1 MNYKLHNKATDLMQM
16 YQDMEE
22 RIENLNFNAINN
34 IMYMFPNIQAKH
46 LNRIDTCKRGLE
58 RIEQAYIKVLTEI
71 LAV

>member
-1 MNYKLHNKATDLMQM
+1 MNYKLQEKANDLMELHKEM
-16 YQDMEE
+16 NY
-22 RIENLNFNAINN
+22 RIWKLEAFTKSLDLFTEL
-34 IMYMFPNIQAKH
+34 QAKH

>member
-1 MNYKLHNKATDLMQM
+1 MNYKLHNKASNLMQM
-16 YQDMEE
+16 HQDMKA
-22 RIENLNFNAINN
+22 RIDWIKQDAE
-34 IMYMFPNIQAKH
+34 YYSQFPKMKSNR

>member
-1 MNYKLHNKATDLMQM
+1 MNYKLHNKANDLFELHQA
-16 YQDMEE
+16 METRIKYLE
-22 RIENLNFNAINN
+22 RNTEYYLQ
-34 IMYMFPNIQAKH
+34 FPYLDLRH

>member
-1 MNYKLHNKATDLMQM
+1 MNYKLHHKADDLIQLH
-16 YQDMEE
+16 YDMER
-22 RIENLNFNAINN
+22 RILGLQGAVDAGIH
-34 IMYMFPNIQAKH
+34 MFPELTAKH

>member
-1 MNYKLHNKATDLMQM
+1 MNYQLHNKASDLQELHADMKARIEWLERDTEFYSQFPDLMI
-16 YQDMEE
+16 
-22 RIENLNFNAINN
+22 R
-34 IMYMFPNIQAKH
+34 H

>member
-1 MNYKLHNKATDLMQM
+1 MNYDLHYKANDVFLFHQAMKA
-16 YQDMEE
+16 
-22 RIENLNFNAINN
+22 RIDYLKSNTE
-34 IMYMFPNIQAKH
+34 YYSQFPNIIEKH

>member
-1 MNYKLHNKATDLMQM
+1 MNYKLHHRASDLQLLHA
-16 YQDMEE
+16 DMKN
-22 RIENLNFNAINN
+22 RIEYLKSNTE
-34 IMYMFPNIQAKH
+34 YYSQFPNVMKKH

>member
-1 MNYKLHNKATDLMQM
+1 MNYKLHNKASNLMQM
-16 YQDMEE
+16 HQDMKARIDWLE
-22 RIENLNFNAINN
+22 RDLNYLKPFS
-34 IMYMFPNIQAKH
+34 KLESKR

>member
-1 MNYKLHNKATDLMQM
+1 MNYDLHNKASNLMQM
-16 YQDMEE
+16 HQDMEA
-22 RIENLNFNAINN
+22 RIIWIKANTEYYTEL
-34 IMYMFPNIQAKH
+34 PNVMKKH

>member
-1 MNYKLHNKATDLMQM
+1 MNYNLHNKATDLLEL
-16 YQDMEE
+16 YQAMNA
-22 RIENLNFNAINN
+22 RIEYLQWH
-34 IMYMFPNIQAKH
+34 YGSLTLFPNLQTRL

>member
-1 MNYKLHNKATDLMQM
+1 MNYQLHNKATNLIALH
-16 YQDMEE
+16 QDMSA
-22 RIENLNFNAINN
+22 RIDWIKRDTEF
-34 IMYMFPNIQAKH
+34 YSQFPELLTRH

>member
-1 MNYKLHNKATDLMQM
+1 MNYNLHNKATDLQTLHI
-16 YQDMEE
+16 DMKFRIVNLE
-22 RIENLNFNAINN
+22 RAKIHFSQ
-34 IMYMFPNIQAKH
+34 FPDLKAKH

>member
-1 MNYKLHNKATDLMQM
+1 MNYKLHNKASNLMQM
-16 YQDMEE
+16 HQDMKA
-22 RIENLNFNAINN
+22 RIDWIKADTEF
-34 IMYMFPNIQAKH
+34 YTQFPNIIEKH

>member
-1 MNYKLHNKATDLMQM
+1 MNYKLHNKASNLYWMH
-16 YQDMEE
+16 QDMKA
-22 RIENLNFNAINN
+22 RILNLEL
-34 IMYMFPNIQAKH
+34 YTKSLDMFPDLKTKH

>member
-1 MNYKLHNKATDLMQM
+1 MNYDLHEKANDLANLHFDMQR
-16 YQDMEE
+16 
-22 RIENLNFNAINN
+22 RIENLKLITNSLDLLEDLK
-34 IMYMFPNIQAKH
+34 AKH

>member
-1 MNYKLHNKATDLMQM
+1 MNYKLHEKSNDLLELHKEMN
-16 YQDMEE
+16 Y
-22 RIENLNFNAINN
+22 RIWQLESFTKSLDLFEDLK
-34 IMYMFPNIQAKH
+34 AKH

>member
-1 MNYKLHNKATDLMQM
+1 MNYKLHNKASNLMQM
-16 YQDMEE
+16 HQAMKS
-22 RIENLNFNAINN
+22 RIENLEFTANSLDL
-34 IMYMFPNIQAKH
+34 FPDLKAKH

>member
-1 MNYKLHNKATDLMQM
+1 MNYNLHNKATELMQM
-16 YQDMEE
+16 HQDMKA
-22 RIENLNFNAINN
+22 RIEYLERDLDYYPILR
-34 IMYMFPNIQAKH
+34 NIQSKH

>member
-1 MNYKLHNKATDLMQM
+1 MKA
-16 YQDMEE
+16 
-22 RIENLNFNAINN
+22 RIDWIKADTE
-34 IMYMFPNIQAKH
+34 YYSQFPNIIAKH

>member
-1 MNYKLHNKATDLMQM
+1 MNYDLHEKANDLILLHF
-16 YQDMEE
+16 DMKR
-22 RIENLNFNAINN
+22 RIIGLQGAVDAGIK
-34 IMYMFPNIQAKH
+34 MFPELTAKH

>member
-1 MNYKLHNKATDLMQM
+1 MNYQLHYKACDLQVLHADMQARIWKLEAFTKSLDLFT
-16 YQDMEE
+16 E
-22 RIENLNFNAINN
+22 L
-34 IMYMFPNIQAKH
+34 QAKH

>member
-1 MNYKLHNKATDLMQM
+1 MNYKLHNKANDLFELHQAMSA
-16 YQDMEE
+16 
-22 RIENLNFNAINN
+22 RIERLKNDNEFYLLFED
-34 IMYMFPNIQAKH
+34 MKKRQ

>member
-1 MNYKLHNKATDLMQM
+1 MQM
-16 YQDMEE
+16 HQDMKA
-22 RIENLNFNAINN
+22 RIEWLERDCFLLEYTNF
-34 IMYMFPNIQAKH
+34 QAKH

>member
-1 MNYKLHNKATDLMQM
+1 MNYNLHYKANDVFELHQAMK
-16 YQDMEE
+16 E
-22 RIENLNFNAINN
+22 RIESLERAKK
-34 IMYMFPNIQAKH
+34 YYSQFPNLKEKH

>member
-1 MNYKLHNKATDLMQM
+1 MNYDLHGKATDLMRM
-16 YQDMEE
+16 HQDMKA
-22 RIENLNFNAINN
+22 RIGYLESNTE
-34 IMYMFPNIQAKH
+34 YYSQFPNIIEKH

>member
-1 MNYKLHNKATDLMQM
+1 MNYDLHGKATDLLALH
-16 YQDMEE
+16 QDMKA
-22 RIENLNFNAINN
+22 RIEWLEYTI
-34 IMYMFPNIQAKH
+34 IHYSSQFPHLKAKH

>member
-1 MNYKLHNKATDLMQM
+1 MNYNLHNKATELIELYQEMKFRILKYEAFTKSLDL
-16 YQDMEE
+16 
-22 RIENLNFNAINN
+22 
-34 IMYMFPNIQAKH
+34 FPDLKAKH